1 MSKQMLTLKLRPEE
15 ATLSRVR
22 QRLNLSA
29 AEVDSKFGVVNIDP
43 KRNLYTILV
52 EEEAARRVSKT
63 SGVKGPFSNPKIE
76 TFGPPKKKK

>member
-1 MSKQMLTLKLRPEE
+1 MLTLKLHPED
-15 ATLSRVR
+15 ATLSQIC

-29 AEVDSKFGVVNIDP
+29 TEVDSEFGVVNIDP

-52 EEEAARRVSKT
+52 EEEAARRVST
-63 SGVKGPFSNPKIE
+63 APEVKGPFSNPKIE